1 MSPIFLV
8 MTTVSTQVE
17 ANALSSEAVTQ
28 GLAACAQIQ
37 GACQSI
43 YQWQGKLEQGIE
55 YPIHFKTTELKHRAL
70 INFITEKHSYDVP
83 EIISIRLDHVNE
95 AYGNW
100 VNQSL
105 G

>member
-43 YQWQGKLEQGIE
+43 YQWQ
-55 YPIHFKTTELKHRAL
+55 
-70 INFITEKHSYDVP
+70 
-83 EIISIRLDHVNE
+83 
-95 AYGNW
+95 
-100 VNQSL
+100 
-105 G
+105 